1 MDTICEAALP
11 FEEGRPSRTLRGVFD
26 EYRPQRDIDFV
37 RTRFAARLTAE
48 ADGPLVSRSDDVVRM
63 LRHVGFE
70 Q

>member
-1 MDTICEAALP
+1 MDTICAAALP
-11 FEEGRPSRTLRGVFD
+11 FEKGRPNRTRRGVFGED
-26 EYRPQRDIDFV
+26 CPPPDIDFA
-37 RTRFAARLTAE
+37 RTCFAARLTAE